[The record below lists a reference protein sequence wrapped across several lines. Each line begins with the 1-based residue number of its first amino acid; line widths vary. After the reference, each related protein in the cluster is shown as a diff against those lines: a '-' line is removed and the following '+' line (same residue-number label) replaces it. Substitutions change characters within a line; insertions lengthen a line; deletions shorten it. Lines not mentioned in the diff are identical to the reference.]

1 MFVSTAYLREADT
14 NIQHQIETV
23 LLDFFVDKQNLN
35 IVSYSPLRSKEY
47 NTALS
52 NNPFDPMDLISVVG
66 PPKN

>member
-14 NIQHQIETV
+14 NIQHQTETV
-23 LLDFFVDKQNLN
+23 LLDFLVDKQNLN